1 MILINSSPKDA
12 LKIFQPFLPIFI
24 PVGIG
29 CLMGALDREGIGAR
43 FIDEQVEENTIDL
56 VRQYVDGM
64 ERPYIFGFSVLTAA
78 YKSAIEVSKE
88 LKTLYPD
95 SVILFGGIHPTALP
109 EEVLSHGHVDFV
121 IRGEGE
127 KGLVDLYRCVKE
139 GRDFRGIPNLSYRD
153 NGAIV
158 HNERSF
164 VLDDLSNYPP
174 FPYHLFTSP
183 RYDLGFVMSSRGCP
197 YKCIFCS
204 NRVTTGMKYRYR
216 SAAAIVDELEM
227 LYRDYNKRYILFLD
241 DNFLVNKTRVYQ
253 LIDEIKKRGLD
264 KKMSFNFQARG
275 DNTDENILNSL
286 YDAGFRSIFF
296 GLETSSEDIMKTIKK
311 GETVAQ
317 CVTAVKAAKRIGFHV
332 SATFIYA
339 LPGETHQ
346 DRINCINMSKEL
358 GLDMVRFNNATPYPG
373 TELYEMALGEKRL
386 NVQGMYEN
394 FNSVSTFIENPFK
407 SIPFS
412 YVPVNNT
419 EAAIRR
425 DILYSY
431 FSFYIDLNRLKS
443 VFARPDQ
450 GVGWFNAGERLK
462 ETLKKIPSLVVLS
475 MMMFFKFGQ
484 LFYYSVLKK
493 ETSIS
498 LKFFLKIF
506 SGLFSRKGINESK

>member
-29 CLMGALDREGIGAR
+29 CLMAALDREGIQAS

-56 VRQYVDGM
+56 VNRYVSGM
-64 ERPYIFGFSVLTAA
+64 QRPYIFGFSVLTAA
-78 YKSAIEVSKE
+78 YKSAVEVSKE
-88 LKTLYPD
+88 LKRIYPD

-127 KGLVDLYRCVKE
+127 RGLVELYRCIKE
-139 GRDFRGIPNLSYRD
+139 GKDYRSIPNLSYRE
-153 NGAIV
+153 NGRTV

-183 RYDLGFVMSSRGCP
+183 RYDLGFIMSSRGCP

-216 SAAAIVDELEM
+216 SAEAIGDELDM
-227 LYRDYNKRYILFLD
+227 LYHRYNKRYILFLD
-241 DNFLVNKTRVYQ
+241 DNFLVNKARVYA

-275 DNTDENILNSL
+275 DNADEKLLGSL
-286 YDAGFRSIFF
+286 YEAGFRSVFF
-296 GLETSSEDIMKTIKK
+296 GLETSSEEIMKTIKK

-339 LPGETHQ
+339 LPGETHE
-346 DRINCINMSKEL
+346 DRINCVRMSKEL
-358 GLDMVRFNNATPYPG
+358 DLDMVRFNNATPYPG
-373 TELYEMALGEKRL
+373 TELHEMAIAEKRL

-412 YVPVNNT
+412 YVPASNT
-419 EAAIRR
+419 EAEIRR
-425 DILYSY
+425 DILFSY

-450 GVGWFNAGERLK
+450 GVGWFNAGERIM
-462 ETLKKIPSLVVLS
+462 ETLKKIPSLAVLS
-475 MMMFFKFGQ
+475 VMMFFKFSQ
-484 LFYYSVLKK
+484 LFYYSVIRKD
-493 ETSIS
+493 TAIS
-498 LKFFLKIF
+498 LRFFLKIF
-506 SGLFSRKGINESK
+506 DGLRRVSKKQ

>member
-24 PVGIG
+24 PVGVG
-29 CLMGALDREGIGAR
+29 CLMGALDREGIEAR
-43 FIDEQVEENTIDL
+43 FIDEQVEENTLEL
-56 VRQYVDGM
+56 VQQYVKEM

-78 YKSAIEVSKE
+78 YKSAVSVSKE
-88 LKTLYPD
+88 LRRLYPD
-95 SVILFGGIHPTALP
+95 SIILFGGIHPTALP
-109 EEVLSHGHVDFV
+109 EEVLSHDHIDFV

-127 KGLVDLYRCVKE
+127 RSLVELYRCLRE
-139 GRDFRGIPNLSYRD
+139 GKSLKGIANLSYRE
-153 NGAIV
+153 NGSIV
-158 HNERSF
+158 HNDRTF
-164 VLDDLSNYPP
+164 VLDDLDSYPP

-197 YKCIFCS
+197 YRCVFCS
-204 NRVTTGMKYRYR
+204 NRITTGMKYRYR
-216 SAAAIVDELEM
+216 SSKAIVDELEM
-227 LYRDYNKRYILFLD
+227 LYDKYGKRYILFLD
-241 DNFLVNKTRVYQ
+241 DNFLVNKKRVYE
-253 LIDEIKKRGLD
+253 LIDEIKKKGLD

-275 DNTDENILNSL
+275 DNTDEDLLKSL
-286 YDAGFRSIFF
+286 FEAGFRSIFF
-296 GLETSSEDIMKTIKK
+296 GLETSSEEVMKIIKK

-317 CVTAVKAAKRIGFHV
+317 CVAAVKIAKKVGFHV

-346 DRINCINMSKEL
+346 DRINCVNMSKEL

-394 FNSVSTFIENPFK
+394 FNSVSTFIENPFR

-412 YVPVNNT
+412 YVPLNNT
-419 EAAIRR
+419 EAEIRR
-425 DILYSY
+425 DILFSY
-431 FSFYIDLNRLKS
+431 FSFYFDFNRLKS

-450 GVGWFNAGERLK
+450 GVGWFNAGERIW
-462 ETLKKIPSLVVLS
+462 ETVKKVPSLVVLS
-475 MMMFFKFGQ
+475 VMMFVKFGQ
-484 LFYYSVLKK
+484 LFYYSVIKK

-498 LKFFLKIF
+498 LGFFLKIF
-506 SGLFSRKGINESK
+506 KGLFSGK